1 MVAPDDFGGTLPAA
15 QAAAAIGAGWQ
26 RGAAH
31 DEVMLRP
38 LSDGGPGFIDVLRTA
53 LDVTCVPVRL
63 TDPLG
68 RDVDGEILLCDSV
81 GYVESAQACGLHLLD
96 KAERDP
102 KVTTSYG
109 LGMLLTAAVEAGAR
123 TVVLGL
129 GGSATNDGGA
139 GLLAAIGAVPI
150 DDSGRPVGSGG
161 AALTA
166 VAGVAGAAR
175 LRDVELVVATDV
187 DNPLLGPAGA
197 SAVFGPQKG
206 ATPADVVL
214 LDHALNRWAEI
225 LQTLPGCPPDVGEL
239 PGAGAAGG
247 LGAAL
252 FALGGRREPGIALVR
267 RLVGLDTSLD
277 GAGLVIT
284 GEGSFD
290 AQSLRGKVVS
300 GVAAAAGERGL
311 PCLVVAGQV
320 SVGAEEMAAAGV
332 TAAYSLAEHAG
343 SVAAALA
350 EPAAGLESLAE
361 RLAQEW
367 ATGHRQVR

>member
-1 MVAPDDFGGTLPAA
+1 MA
-15 QAAAAIGAGWQ
+15 
-26 RGAAH
+26 
-31 DEVMLRP
+31 LRP
-38 LSDGGPGFIDVLRTA
+38 LSDGGPGFLDVLRTA
-53 LDVTCVPVRL
+53 LDATSVAVRL

-68 RDVDGEILLCDSV
+68 REVDGEVLLCDSV

-96 KAERDP
+96 KGERDP
-102 KVTTSYG
+102 KITTSYG
-109 LGMLLTAAVEAGAR
+109 LGLLLTAAVEAGAR
-123 TVVLGL
+123 TVVVGL

-139 GLLAAIGAVPI
+139 GMLAALGAVPV
-150 DDSGRPVGSGG
+150 DDSGQAVAYGG
-161 AALTA
+161 AGLAF
-166 VAGVAGAAR
+166 VAGVQGAAR
-175 LRDVELVVATDV
+175 LRGAELIVATDV

-206 ATPADVVL
+206 ATPADVDL
-214 LDHALNRWAEI
+214 LDRALTRWAEI
-225 LQTLPGCPPDVGEL
+225 LQTLPGCPPDVGDL

-267 RLVGLDTSLD
+267 RLVGLDAALD

-290 AQSLRGKVVS
+290 SQSLRGKVVS
-300 GVAAAAGERGL
+300 GVASAAAERGL
-311 PCLVVAGQV
+311 PCLVLAGQV
-320 SVGAEEMAAAGV
+320 SVGAEEMAAAGI
-332 TAAYSLAEHAG
+332 TAAYSLAEHVE

-361 RLAQEW
+361 LLAQDW
-367 ATGHRQVR
+367 ATGHRRVP